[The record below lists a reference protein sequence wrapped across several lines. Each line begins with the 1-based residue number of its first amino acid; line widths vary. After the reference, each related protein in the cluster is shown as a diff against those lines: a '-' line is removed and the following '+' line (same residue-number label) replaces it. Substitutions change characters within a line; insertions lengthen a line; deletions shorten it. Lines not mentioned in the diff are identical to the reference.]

1 MPLTN
6 QLPGAYTYRA
16 EVVFDRELGELGRAQ
31 ISAPVATP
39 VPSGATLLA
48 VQTQKS
54 LRVPEGKFV
63 LSLNARD
70 VIADKVQS
78 WVDVLRPNDRATI
91 RLTRQRL
98 DNASLPDEDETVMV
112 GFVDSV
118 QEQRGVD
125 ANSGTPVTVATV
137 TGTDYTKLFRQ
148 TKVSNDLYLENV
160 NERIFIAQLKDVD
173 IKEFDGEQL
182 VALIKYIFAQ
192 GFIAQKFGADA
203 NNPIRLLWENNYRIV
218 DGRYL
223 TYQGDMWGLLETV
236 ANRPF
241 NELWLDTLQRVPTVV
256 FRPTP
261 FDAGRFRELRRNAID
276 RRRYWSTRTLSR
288 TDAEVVNVFQ
298 VYSQVFNLPLNV
310 KPLVIKE
317 SLRLYGL
324 RQMMV
329 YVSILPDDA
338 KVQETLKQAKAGNA
352 SIEDQQAAA
361 DATNGFLGVDLA
373 GKLAEWF
380 GRKSAFENPR
390 VDQKLFKA
398 GNLPMI
404 LSPSVRI
411 GQVAELTDL
420 KELYYVEGV
429 AHRVEVK
436 KSGTTVLTLTR
447 GQPI

>member
-31 ISAPVATP
+31 LSAPVAAP
-39 VPSGATLLA
+39 LPGVGSLLA

-63 LSLNARD
+63 LTLNARD
-70 VIADKVQS
+70 MIADKVQS

-91 RLTRQRL
+91 RLKRQRL
-98 DNASLPDEDETVMV
+98 DGASLTDEDETVMV
-112 GFVDSV
+112 GFIDSV

-125 ANSGTPVTVATV
+125 ANSGTPITVATV
-137 TGTDYTKLFRQ
+137 TGTDYVKLFRQ
-148 TKVSNDLYLENV
+148 TKVSHDLYLKDV
-160 NERIFIAQLKDVD
+160 NERIFLAPLREIATKLYDNDQLLAIIEYV
-173 IKEFDGEQL
+173 
-182 VALIKYIFAQ
+182 FAQ
-192 GFIAQKFGADA
+192 GFMAQKFGANA
-203 NNPIRLLWENNYRIV
+203 TNPFRYRLQRNYRIV
-218 DGRYL
+218 DARYQN
-223 TYQGDMWGLLETV
+223 YQGDMWGLLETV
-236 ANRPF
+236 ANPPF
-241 NELWLDTLQRVPTVV
+241 NELFLDTLDRVPTLV

-261 FDAGRFRELRRNAID
+261 FDADRFRELKRHAID

-298 VYSQVFNLPLNV
+298 VYSQVFKIPLDQI
-310 KPLVIKE
+310 PLVIKE
-317 SLRLYGL
+317 SLRLYGM
-324 RQMMV
+324 RQMVV
-329 YVSILPDDA
+329 YVGIIPDDA
-338 KVQETLKQAKAGNA
+338 KAQEVLKQAKDENA
-352 SIEDQQAAA
+352 KIKDVQSA
-361 DATNGFLGVDLA
+361 DKLVNDFLAKNLM

-380 GRKSAFENPR
+380 GRKSVFENPR
-390 VDQKLFKA
+390 AEQKLFKA

-404 LSPSVRI
+404 LSPAVRI
-411 GQVAELTDL
+411 GETGELTDL

-447 GQPI
+447 GQLV